1 MNRIFLM
8 YLIVLC
14 FPFATQ
20 VSFSNEIKTVDNQTG
35 LSIKE
40 LFEDVFVE
48 HKEVLTKIGL
58 TSFEV
63 NGLKSFKRVNE
74 QDTGNTPVK
83 NEPTTPNEESILINA
98 EKTRQNDLMTLA
110 KNQEKPLF
118 QILNEVE
125 KNRIENIGLETGK
138 PLQCLLLFDIF
149 DFSENIGARFGA
161 SMGIIHFDQNE
172 DNKVHLIM
180 GHTF

>member
-14 FPFATQ
+14 FLFATQ

-35 LSIKE
+35 L
-40 LFEDVFVE
+40 
-48 HKEVLTKIGL
+48 

-63 NGLKSFKRVNE
+63 NGLKGFKRVNE
-74 QDTGNTPVK
+74 QDTGNTPIK
-83 NEPTTPNEESILINA
+83 NEPTTTNEKSILINA
-98 EKTRQNDLMTLA
+98 EKARQNDLMTLA

-125 KNRIENIGLETGK
+125 KNRIENIGLETRK
-138 PLQCLLLFDIF
+138 SLQCLLLFDIF
-149 DFSENIGARFGA
+149 DFSENIGARFGT